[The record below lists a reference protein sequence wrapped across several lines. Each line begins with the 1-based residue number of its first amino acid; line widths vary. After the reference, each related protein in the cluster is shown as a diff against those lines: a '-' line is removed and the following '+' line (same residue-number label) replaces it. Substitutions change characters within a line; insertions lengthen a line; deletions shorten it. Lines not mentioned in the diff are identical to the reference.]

1 VSTVALIALILS
13 SALVTLDGTAVNVAL
28 PAIGRDLGARFS
40 QLQWITDASLLMLA
54 VLLLPAGIVGDR
66 LGRRRST
73 ALGVAAFAATSIACG
88 IAPGPGWLIAARLL
102 QGAAAAFIVPG
113 AIAILRATYADEKE
127 RARIF
132 GIWAGWSGLAS
143 AAGPLLG
150 GALVDT
156 ASWRT
161 VFFASAALA
170 LPTLVLL
177 RWVPESCDG
186 HGRSIRETLASVSRT
201 PNCLA
206 GNAVTFVL
214 YFGLFGLSF
223 LLAVYT
229 QDVLG
234 YSGTWAAFALMP
246 VSLMMLALSERFG
259 HLGTRY
265 GPRRILTA
273 GAVACSAGLLWL
285 ATGVDPID
293 FWTRIIPATALFGLG
308 MAIAVAPLTHA
319 AVSSVPNDCAG
330 AASGVNNAVVRGAG
344 FLAVAILGSLAGAS
358 PDESG
363 MSAESFRH
371 ALLVCG
377 SLVLIG
383 GILAAQLIRDE
394 QRGGLA
400 KAA

>member
-1 VSTVALIALILS
+1 
-13 SALVTLDGTAVNVAL
+13 
-28 PAIGRDLGARFS
+28 
-40 QLQWITDASLLMLA
+40 MLA

-66 LGRRRST
+66 VGRRRTT
-73 ALGVAAFAATSIACG
+73 ALGLAGFAAASVACAA
-88 IAPGPGWLIAARLL
+88 APDVGWLIAARLA
-102 QGAAAAFIVPG
+102 QGAAAAFVVPG

-143 AAGPLLG
+143 AGGPLLG

-156 ASWRT
+156 MSWRA

-170 LPTLVLL
+170 LPTLLLL
-177 RWVPESCDG
+177 RWVPESHDER
-186 HGRSIRETLASVSRT
+186 GRSIRRTVAAVIRT

-206 GNAVTFVL
+206 GNVSTFVL

-234 YSGTWAAFALMP
+234 YSGTWAAVALMP

-259 HLGTRY
+259 QLATRY
-265 GPRRILTA
+265 GPRRLLAA
-273 GAVACSAGLLWL
+273 GAVASGAGLLWL
-285 ATGVDPID
+285 GTGID
-293 FWTRIIPATALFGLG
+293 ALSLWTRIIPATSLFGLG
-308 MAIAVAPLTHA
+308 MAIAVAPVTHA

-344 FLAVAILGSLAGAS
+344 FLAVAILGYLASGG
-358 PDESG
+358 PEDGG
-363 MSAESFRH
+363 MSAASFGH
-371 ALLVCG
+371 ALKVCG
-377 SLVLIG
+377 GLVMIVG
-383 GILAAQLIRDE
+383 VLAAQLVRDTE
-394 QRGGLA
+394 RGGLA